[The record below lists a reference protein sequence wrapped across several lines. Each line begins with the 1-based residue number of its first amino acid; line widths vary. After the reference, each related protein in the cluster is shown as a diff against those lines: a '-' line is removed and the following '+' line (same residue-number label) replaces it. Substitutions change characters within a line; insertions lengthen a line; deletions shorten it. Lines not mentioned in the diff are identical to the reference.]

1 MKKLQPLL
9 AFNKAQ
15 KWAKPT
21 FGEVTF
27 PNVGTFKTILFSGEV
42 VPNVI
47 FIVDGEEYYRDI
59 NGFYVDCVDHNAHVT
74 QWMHRWAYM

>member
-9 AFNKAQ
+9 NFRNAQ

-21 FGEVTF
+21 YGEVTF
-27 PNVGTFKTILFSGEV
+27 PNVGTFKTILLPGET

-47 FIVDGEEYYRDI
+47 FIVDGEEYYRSID
-59 NGFYVDCVDHNAHVT
+59 GFYVDCIDHNSHVT
-74 QWMHRWAYM
+74 EWLHQ

>member
-9 AFNKAQ
+9 NFIKTQ

-21 FGEVTF
+21 YGEVTF
-27 PNVGTFKTILFSGEV
+27 PNLGTFKTILFSGEV

-47 FIVDGEEYYRDI
+47 FMVGGEEYYRSID
-59 NGFYVDCVDHNAHVT
+59 GFYTDCVDRNHHVT
-74 QWMHRWAYM
+74 EWLHQ

>member
-9 AFNKAQ
+9 EFVKAQ
-15 KWAKPT
+15 KWSKPT

-27 PNVGTFKTILFSGEV
+27 PNVGTFRTVLFSGEV

-47 FIVDGEEYYRDI
+47 FIINNEEYYRSID
-59 NGFYVDCVDHNAHVT
+59 GFYVDVVDHNSHVT
-74 QWMHRWAYM
+74 EWLHQ

>member
-15 KWAKPT
+15 KWAKPV
-21 FGEVTF
+21 FGSVTF
-27 PNVGTFKTILFSGEV
+27 TNVGTFETVLFSGEV

-47 FIVDGEEYYRDI
+47 FDLNGEKYYRSI
-59 NGFYVDCVDHNAHVT
+59 VGFYVDVIDHNSHVT
-74 QWMHRWAYM
+74 EWLHQ

>member
-9 AFNKAQ
+9 EFVKAQ
-15 KWAKPT
+15 KWVKPT

-27 PNVGTFKTILFSGEV
+27 PNVGTFQTVLFSGEV

-47 FIVDGEEYYRDI
+47 FMVGGEKYYRPI
-59 NGFYVDCVDHNAHVT
+59 TSFYIDCIDHNSHVT
-74 QWMHRWAYM
+74 EWLHQ

>member
-1 MKKLQPLL
+1 MKKLQPVLD
-9 AFNKAQ
+9 FCKAQ

-27 PNVGTFKTILFSGEV
+27 PNVGTFQTVLFSGET

-47 FIVDGEEYYRDI
+47 FMVGGEKYYRAI
-59 NGFYVDCVDHNAHVT
+59 TSFYVDVIDHNSHVT
-74 QWMHRWAYM
+74 EWLHQ